1 LNKKFNKSFRYFKTD
16 EKSKKTMHI
25 SNKAIHLLL
34 GTFILISF
42 VSCAERSKNINP
54 NIIFIMVDDLGKE
67 WISCYGSE
75 SIKTLN
81 IDKLAETG
89 MQFHNAYSMAQCT
102 PTRTSLLTGQY
113 PYKTGWINHWDVPRW
128 GVGYFDWEKY
138 TTFASVMQSAG
149 YRTAAAGKW
158 QINDFRIEPE
168 AMKKHGFDDWC
179 MWTGGEGTNPP
190 SGKRYYDAYINT
202 PEGSKTYNEEF
213 GPDVFTDFIIDFM
226 KQNKENPMM
235 IYYPMVL
242 THLPLTTTPDEPSV
256 EGIEEAFPAM
266 VRYTDK
272 IVGKLVGAIDDLGIR
287 ENTIIIFTTDNGSPG
302 KVIGVR
308 NGVPTRGAKA
318 KTTEPGLCQPF
329 IVNCPGRVPEGVESN
344 ALTAFVDIL
353 PTFAELGGAT
363 LPTGVELDGKSIANV
378 ILGQDTEGPHQW
390 ICGLGHGPARLTPEG
405 VAPVKEFTHRSI
417 RDKQFKVFV
426 DNKREIIQ
434 LYNLETDPLEEN
446 NLIEEKESYKKEM
459 DKFQAI
465 VDAMPQK
472 DAWPKYRPRAANVWD
487 KEVKVESKE

>member
-1 LNKKFNKSFRYFKTD
+1 MSLKNIDIYFKTD
-16 EKSKKTMHI
+16 LKSKMMKYKSI
-25 SNKAIHLLL
+25 KAIHMVL
-34 GTFILISF
+34 GAFIFLSF
-42 VSCAERSKNINP
+42 VSCVKTLEDIKP

-75 SIKTLN
+75 SITTPN

-89 MQFHNAYSMAQCT
+89 MQFNNAYSMAQCT

-113 PYKTGWINHWDVPRW
+113 PFNTGWINHWDVPRW

-138 TTFASVMQSAG
+138 TTFASLMQSAG

-190 SGKRYYDAYINT
+190 SHKRYYDAYINT
-202 PEGSKTYNEEF
+202 HEGSKTYTDEF

-226 KQNKENPMM
+226 KKNKDNPMM

-242 THLPLTTTPDEPSV
+242 THLPLTTTPDEPNV
-256 EGIEEAFPAM
+256 EGMEEAFPAM

-287 ENTIIIFTTDNGSPG
+287 DHTVIIFTTDNGSPRKATG
-302 KVIGVR
+302 IR
-308 NGVPTRGAKA
+308 IGVPTPGAKA

-329 IVNCPGRVPEGVESN
+329 IVNCPGRVPEGVKSN
-344 ALTAFVDIL
+344 ALTAFVDMF
-353 PTFAELGGAT
+353 PTFAELGGAK
-363 LPTGVELDGKSIANV
+363 LPTGTKLDGKSIAKV
-378 ILGQDTEGPHQW
+378 MLGQDTEGPHQW
-390 ICGLGHGPARLTPEG
+390 ICGMGHGAARLTPEG
-405 VAPVKEFTHRSI
+405 VAPVQEFTHRSI
-417 RDKQFKVFV
+417 RDKQFKVFID
-426 DNKREIIQ
+426 DNREIVE
-434 LYNLETDPLEEN
+434 LYNLEADPLEEN
-446 NLIEEKESYKKEM
+446 NLIDEKESYKKEM

-465 VDAMPQK
+465 LDAMPQK
-472 DAWPKYRPRAANVWD
+472 DAWPKYRPRAANPWD
-487 KEVKVESKE
+487 MEVKVKSR